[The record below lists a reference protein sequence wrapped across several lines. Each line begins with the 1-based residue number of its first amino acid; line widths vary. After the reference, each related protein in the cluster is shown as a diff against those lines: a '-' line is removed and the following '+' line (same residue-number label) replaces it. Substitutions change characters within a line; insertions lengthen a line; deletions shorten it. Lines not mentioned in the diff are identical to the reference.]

1 MAFRFPQTRVELRN
15 ALLEARMRGWTNGF
29 RVAFNVAEARLQ
41 AAWAAINQL
50 EMV

>member
-15 ALLEARMRGWTNGF
+15 ALLKARIRAWTDGF
-29 RVAFNVAEARLQ
+29 QAAFNVAEARLQ